1 MGINLSVCTMPSTL
15 SPIERG
21 KLSRELIQ
29 TVGLLSQ
36 DLSIPE
42 RLRTTS
48 TVLSLLSRLGVAAD
62 VKPEE
67 PEDDGLSDDPNAP
80 NYRYADTGYI
90 ADSRKEKAA
99 DAIRL
104 AKESGQLVQSTSI
117 DWKAIERNPRQAA
130 ELIIKSNLFGQVDWE
145 ALAAGGMTPAAGFLI
160 DRVYASIAP
169 VPADDPQ
176 TRQDYALALGTV
188 RSRMEGLQTVT
199 EVRAALK
206 EILDEMTGSNLSEGE
221 TGQYLALREQLQGY
235 KQEKETLNGATDDLY
250 RAMQMADVNIM
261 DVERK
266 VRNRERR
273 GWAVSEEDTAAL
285 VAAKENRAKISEQW
299 VEERTRINARVD
311 ELDEHMSG
319 IYTQMTAIKKAAE
332 ARNQDSP
339 LVRGWFSLG
348 DKFKGVVKY
357 RYQSGSAA
365 FRGHV
370 TNAENGKISDWA
382 WSNKDRATSVR
393 TATKKEVTFQ
403 LKVADKYDRVGGK
416 DVSAESTAA
425 LKSMFGLR
433 EVQSGNWVL
442 KDPNSAR
449 FHVEQTAAA
458 FSDLSDMLGIDMVH
472 LGLGGRLGM
481 AFGARGTGGKNAAR
495 AHYEPVHRVVNLTK
509 MGGGGALGHEL
520 FHAFDNILPSILN
533 GTAGSKET
541 FGTSMPGMIPAGP
554 IQDAFMK
561 LRRALLDGDVRSTEV
576 FTITDRDRQRAA
588 SNVNAMYAG
597 GPGRAIQSAGNA
609 VDAIMAVD
617 RIFAGRTDKRSLK
630 NRKDWRQIAAAFYTP
645 VGEQYL
651 NVPTGKATSKFFSD
665 AIDLDGGG
673 DGKYWSQ
680 DVELAARA
688 FQSYIEDK
696 MASHGRQND
705 YLSAHANNQHYDG
718 EKPFPEGE
726 ERERINA
733 AFEELFGALRDGQ
746 VFEKASANKEL
757 LDQIFGPVAE
767 IEPQVEVLDGVADP
781 CAALEKLV
789 KRLQS
794 PLNDADREALTQDI
808 IGLVQESSWVG
819 SEDPALDIAVKAL
832 LAEAET
838 PA

>member
-1 MGINLSVCTMPSTL
+1 MPSTL

-29 TVGLLSQ
+29 TVALLSQ

-48 TVLSLLSRLGVAAD
+48 TVLGLLARLGVAAD
-62 VKPEE
+62 PKPEA
-67 PEDDGLSDDPNAP
+67 PDDDGLSDDPNAP

-99 DAIRL
+99 DAIRV
-104 AKESGQLVQSTSI
+104 AKELGQLVQSTSI

-130 ELIIKSNLFGQVDWE
+130 ELIVKSNLFGQVEWE
-145 ALAAGGMTPAAGFLI
+145 ALAATGMEPAAGFLI

-188 RSRMEGLQTVT
+188 RSRLESLKTVT

-206 EILDEMTGSNLSEGE
+206 EILDEMTGSNLLEDE
-221 TGQYLALREQLQGY
+221 TAQYLALREQLNGI
-235 KQEKETLNGATDDLY
+235 KEQKEGLNKSTDDLY
-250 RAMQMADVNIM
+250 RAMQMADVSIM
-261 DVERK
+261 DAERK

-273 GWAVSEEDTAAL
+273 GWAVSEEDNAAL
-285 VAAKENRAKISEQW
+285 ADAKESRAKIAEQW
-299 VEERTRINARVD
+299 VAERTRINGQVD
-311 ELDEHMSG
+311 AFDDQMSS
-319 IYTQMTAIKKAAE
+319 IYTQMTAIKKGAE

-339 LVRGWFSLG
+339 LVRGWLSLG
-348 DKFKGVVKY
+348 DKFKGIVKY
-357 RYQSGSAA
+357 RYQSGSSA
-365 FRGHV
+365 FRSHV
-370 TNAENGKISDWA
+370 TNAENGKIPDWSWA
-382 WSNKDRATSVR
+382 NKERATRVR
-393 TATKKEVTFQ
+393 TATTKEVTFQ
-403 LKVADKYDRVGGK
+403 LKVADKYDRVGGR

-458 FSDLSDMLGIDMVH
+458 FSDLADMLGIDMQH

-495 AHYEPVHRVVNLTK
+495 AHYEPVHRVVNMTK

-520 FHAFDNILPSILN
+520 FHAFDNILPAILT
-533 GTAGSKET
+533 GTAGAKET
-541 FGTSMPGMIPAGP
+541 FGTSMPGMLPPGP
-554 IQDAFMK
+554 VQEAFAK

-576 FTITDRDRQRAA
+576 FTISARDRQRAA
-588 SNVNAMYAG
+588 SNVNSMYAG
-597 GPGRAIQSAGNA
+597 GPGRAILAAGNA
-609 VDAIMAVD
+609 VDAVMAVD
-617 RIFAGRTDKRSLK
+617 RMFAGRTDKRSLK
-630 NRKDWRQIAAAFYTP
+630 NRKDWRQIAAAYYTP
-645 VGEQYL
+645 ADEQYL
-651 NVPTGKATSKFFSD
+651 NIPTGKATSQFFAN

-696 MASHGRQND
+696 MASQGRQND
-705 YLSAHANNQHYDG
+705 YLSAHADNKHYDG

-726 ERERINA
+726 ERERLNA
-733 AFEELFGALRDGQ
+733 AFDELFGALRDGQ

-757 LDQIFGPVAE
+757 LDQIFGPAAE
-767 IEPQVEVLDGVADP
+767 PGVEVLDGVADP
-781 CAALEKLV
+781 CAALEQLV
-789 KRLQS
+789 KRLDS
-794 PLNDADREALTQDI
+794 PLTDADREALTQDI
-808 IGLVQESSWVG
+808 IGLVQESSWAG
-819 SEDPALDIAVKAL
+819 SEDPAVDIAVKAL